1 MILLMKQKQQLRK
14 RIKLDNV
21 TCNEWIKRM
30 KAAGFTGKFRATDG
44 TRVITGEITQDKIE
58 TVKVTT
64 SDESRQKIKDMFKNA
79 RS

>member
-1 MILLMKQKQQLRK
+1 MI
-14 RIKLDNV
+14 

-44 TRVITGEITQDKIE
+44 KRVITGEITQDKIE

-64 SDESRQKIKDMFKNA
+64 SDESRQKIKDMFKNG

>member
-1 MILLMKQKQQLRK
+1 MTEIS
-14 RIKLDNV
+14 
-21 TCNEWIKRM
+21 CNEWIKRM

-44 TRVITGEITQDKIE
+44 VRVFTGEIKQDKID

-64 SDESRQKIKDMFKNA
+64 SDESRQKIKDMFKNG

>member
-1 MILLMKQKQQLRK
+1 MTEISCK
-14 RIKLDNV
+14 
-21 TCNEWIKRM
+21 EWIKRM

-44 TRVITGEITQDKIE
+44 KRVITGEIKQDKIE

-64 SDESRQKIKDMFKNA
+64 SDESRQKIKDMFKNG

>member
-1 MILLMKQKQQLRK
+1 
-14 RIKLDNV
+14 
-21 TCNEWIKRM
+21 M

-44 TRVITGEITQDKIE
+44 KRVITGEITQDKIE